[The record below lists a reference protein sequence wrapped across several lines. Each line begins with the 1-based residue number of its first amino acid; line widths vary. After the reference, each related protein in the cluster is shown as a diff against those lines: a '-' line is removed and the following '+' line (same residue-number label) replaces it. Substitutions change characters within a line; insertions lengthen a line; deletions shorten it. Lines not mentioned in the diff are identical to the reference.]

1 MQRKTLGVRACHPP
15 VARRILKAVRADQRI
30 PPLLKE
36 ETVVVHGPACSAMN
50 AYDEIDGTPRGS
62 DEELLTR
69 LLRND

>member
-1 MQRKTLGVRACHPP
+1 
-15 VARRILKAVRADQRI
+15 VARRILKAVRADQRV

-36 ETVVVHGPACSAMN
+36 ETVVVHGPVGSALNACN
-50 AYDEIDGTPRGS
+50 EIDGIPRSS